1 MGREEGEAETGTG
14 DTVARVALQQCWE
27 MSTNK
32 EGQKEHG
39 GFSLKQCAAS
49 WSEKLKR
56 EECFGSD

>member
-32 EGQKEHG
+32 EG
-39 GFSLKQCAAS
+39 
-49 WSEKLKR
+49 
-56 EECFGSD
+56 